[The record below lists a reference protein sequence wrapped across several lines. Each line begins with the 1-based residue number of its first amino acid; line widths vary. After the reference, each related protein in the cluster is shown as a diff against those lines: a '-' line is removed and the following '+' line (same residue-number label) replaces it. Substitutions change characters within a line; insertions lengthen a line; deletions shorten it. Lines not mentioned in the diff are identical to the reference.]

1 MTVDLNI
8 IIISFAVALLVSVF
22 LPLFVRWAS
31 KRWDLSDV
39 FLSTDK
45 IITLIQLIVNA
56 SNASD
61 SSKSIVNIITTGA
74 SKAVEYA
81 EQLYLN
87 GNILANERKA
97 KAIEYVELALKEMNI
112 EITEDRKKLIM
123 STIEACVFELPK
135 TSDLLEEKNTEK

>member
-87 GNILANERKA
+87 GNISANERKA

-112 EITEDRKKLIM
+112 EITEDRMK
-123 STIEACVFELPK
+123 
-135 TSDLLEEKNTEK
+135 